1 MRKKNMGGVLSY
13 VVFLKAQILE
23 REKVLY
29 FSDPVVKTAIFQKV
43 VVVK

>member
-1 MRKKNMGGVLSY
+1 MGGVLSY

-29 FSDPVVKTAIFQKV
+29 FSDPVVKACDFSKCRSCNV
-43 VVVK
+43 NPVC